1 MATPPA
7 RTELANTYP
16 NPSNAVFRDGIGK
29 LWDYVTERLGA
40 TGSAADARTALGI
53 GNAITFRNLLIN
65 ANGAMNQRGY
75 TTGAATA
82 GANQYTLDRW
92 RVVTS
97 GQSVA
102 FGAASPDRTMTAP
115 AGGLEQPIEGAMVVG
130 GVYTL
135 SWTGT
140 ATATVNGAAITNGGN
155 TASLPANT
163 NVTVRFSGGTVS
175 TPQFEL
181 GTVATPFERRLPG
194 IEALLCYRYFWSI
207 SGAIIFGMGQ
217 ATGTSSV
224 TLPMVF
230 PVTMRAAPTLAANN
244 ITALNAAGTPF
255 VATTAVLGNS
265 STSSVAINLGMAS
278 ASFVAGNA
286 AIVLANLS
294 TAGFQ
299 FSAEL

>member
-7 RTELANTYP
+7 RTELADTYP
-16 NPSNAVFRDGIGK
+16 NPSNAVFRTGIGK

-40 TGSAADARTALGI
+40 TGSAADARSALGI
-53 GNAITFRNLLIN
+53 GSAITFRNLLIN
-65 ANGAMNQRGY
+65 AGGWVNQRVYVTGTA
-75 TTGAATA
+75 TT

-115 AGGLEQPIEGAMVVG
+115 AGGLEQVIEGASVIG

-163 NVTVRFSGGTVS
+163 NVTVRFIGGTV
-175 TPQFEL
+175 TLPQFEL

-194 IEALLCYRYFWSI
+194 VEMALCQRFYQKPSI
-207 SGAIIFGMGQ
+207 APLINGQFYTTTAARFLWVFKVQMRATPTITVPALTADAVGSGATTFG
-217 ATGTSSV
+217 ALS
-224 TLPMVF
+224 
-230 PVTMRAAPTLAANN
+230 N
-244 ITALNAAGTPF
+244 I
-255 VATTAVLGNS
+255 
-265 STSSVAINLGMAS
+265 
-278 ASFVAGNA
+278 VAGFDCAIFDGTGGAPGRALYQQA
-286 AIVLANLS
+286 AFTGIA
-294 TAGFQ
+294 AAD
-299 FSAEL
+299 AEL